1 MQNDSLSVGGFSNVK
16 DDKQCTQS
24 VFKSHL
30 YSINAKNNNNLNECR
45 TLSSYCTIVSTA
57 ISALYGC
64 MCCFSCILHFQLT

>member
-16 DDKQCTQS
+16 DDKQCAQS

-30 YSINAKNNNNLNECR
+30 YSINDAKNNNNLNECR

-57 ISALYGC
+57 ISALMGVC
-64 MCCFSCILHFQLT
+64 VVFRVFCTFN